1 MEMLLQPDLNT
12 VLYALAVIVPLEY
25 TFVALSS
32 LVAKVVVANFVR
44 DLGEISRSR
53 ETKRECDS
61 VEHKIKA
68 RYKQSL
74 LWPLEIAREIKQFFM
89 SKKKD

>member
-1 MEMLLQPDLNT
+1 MPPELDPIL
-12 VLYALAVIVPLEY
+12 VAIAVIIPLEY

-53 ETKRECDS
+53 ETKRECES

-74 LWPLEIAREIKQFFM
+74 LWPLEFFREIKQAF
-89 SKKKD
+89 KKKEK

>member
-1 MEMLLQPDLNT
+1 MPPELDPIL
-12 VLYALAVIVPLEY
+12 VALAIIVPLEY

-53 ETKRECDS
+53 ETKRECES
-61 VEHKIKA
+61 VEHMIKA

-74 LWPLEIAREIKQFFM
+74 LWPLEFFREVKHAF
-89 SKKKD
+89 KKKEK